1 MAIKDEYEV
10 ARLYSGPS
18 FKAQLSEN
26 FSDYRDVKIHLAPP
40 MIAKRDLIT
49 GEPRKMAFGPW
60 VLKAF
65 PILSTMKFLR
75 GTPFDLFGKTLER
88 QRERKWLA
96 DYEILMAEVK
106 DNLTLANLDRA
117 IALLSVPQEIKGFGH
132 VREKAMQIAATRLT
146 QLKSEF
152 YETSTD

>member
-1 MAIKDEYEV
+1 
-10 ARLYSGPS
+10 
-18 FKAQLSEN
+18 
-26 FSDYRDVKIHLAPP
+26 
-40 MIAKRDLIT
+40 
-49 GEPRKMAFGPW
+49 
-60 VLKAF
+60 
-65 PILSTMKFLR
+65 
-75 GTPFDLFGKTLER
+75 
-88 QRERKWLA
+88 
-96 DYEILMAEVK
+96 MAEVK